1 MKVKLYYVF
10 VCVFEGEGGG
20 SVDGDEHLGIVPLI
34 FMVKC

>member
-1 MKVKLYYVF
+1 MYLYVCAH